1 MPQNRIQ
8 FQKGMSLDE
17 FINQNGTES
26 KFQEALSDIF
36 TSSKWTYGFYF
47 R

>member
-17 FINQNGTES
+17 FINQYGTES
-26 KFQEALSDIF
+26 KCEETLSDIF
-36 TSSKWTYGFYF
+36 TSSK
-47 R
+47 